1 MNALVAALALFTLP
15 PSTLDFEDFD
25 RRAADLEEAA
35 RGRPRAASSAEA
47 LAEASLLRLGLGQ
60 REEAESAARSL
71 EAVFRARRPDLVARV
86 ALAHGRQH
94 AGLLEWAE
102 VRAILVRARPVLGP
116 GADIDDRLEG
126 HALLGR
132 ALSRLGRR
140 NEAELEFRRAIALE
154 KREGIGARGRDALGE
169 AWFFFADRALERAKA
184 IALPPYRGSGDRASV
199 MAYLQGPAERWAIKK
214 RHALEVAEVAHLR
227 VLGLVSRPPLP
238 PSGGGDPDAPITPW
252 DIDGDAAKLVAEPP
266 SPRWAIAALTRLS
279 LSWAEYVR
287 AMRSLPIPPPF
298 RPAVTGYDD
307 LRFEFGHVCHES
319 PGEREKARAKVAC
332 ARVLSLGLTHHIS
345 NEDTR
350 ACEAWLSKSYSA
362 EYHVLDELRPRIAA
376 PRAAAEFAPAGG

>member
-1 MNALVAALALFTLP
+1 MNGLVAALALFTLP
-15 PSTLDFEDFD
+15 PSTLAFEDFD

-86 ALAHGRQH
+86 ALAHARQH

-116 GADIDDRLEG
+116 GAAIDDRLEG

-132 ALSRLGRR
+132 ALARLGRR

-169 AWFFFADRALERAKA
+169 AWFFFADRADEMAKA
-184 IALPPYRGSGDRASV
+184 IVLPPYRGSGDRESV
-199 MAYLQGPAERWAIKK
+199 MAYLKGPAERWAIKK

-227 VLGLVSRPPLP
+227 VLGIVSRPPLP
-238 PSGGGDPDAPITPW
+238 PAGGGDPDAPITPW
-252 DIDGDAAKLVAEPP
+252 GVDGDAAKLVAEPP

-287 AMRSLPIPPPF
+287 AMRSLPVVPVQPLIIDGEDF
-298 RPAVTGYDD
+298 RPAFISYVDPPSY
-307 LRFEFGHVCHES
+307 RYEE
-319 PGEREKARAKVAC
+319 RAKVAC

-345 NEDTR
+345 NDDTR

-362 EYHVLDELRPRIAA
+362 EYHVLDELRPRIGA
-376 PRAAAEFAPAGG
+376 PRAAGEFAPVGG